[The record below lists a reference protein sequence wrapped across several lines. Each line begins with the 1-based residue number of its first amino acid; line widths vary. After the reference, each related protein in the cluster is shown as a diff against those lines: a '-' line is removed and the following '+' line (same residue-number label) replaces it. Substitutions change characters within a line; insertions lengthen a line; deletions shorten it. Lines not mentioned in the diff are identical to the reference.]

1 MLTNQKLGIKVF
13 YYYLSKKMILG
24 VISLIISF
32 MVSSVKGV
40 VVTKMVFI
48 FPLMTSL
55 TIASFLVNGLFSLS
69 VLLIVFGII
78 MSWINYISCEFTL
91 DENSFSMR
99 RGIFNKKEVFIP
111 YRQIENINIDQ
122 TFNFKMMGVSKL
134 TIETAGN
141 NNNNAGKPEVVFEVI
156 DAKVAINIREFI
168 LQRTNTEVV
177 K

>member
-1 MLTNQKLGIKVF
+1 
-13 YYYLSKKMILG
+13 
-24 VISLIISF
+24 
-32 MVSSVKGV
+32 
-40 VVTKMVFI
+40 
-48 FPLMTSL
+48 
-55 TIASFLVNGLFSLS
+55 
-69 VLLIVFGII
+69 
-78 MSWINYISCEFTL
+78 
-91 DENSFSMR
+91 MR